1 MKQTA
6 SISSRARVVARIMG
20 GLGNQLFCYAAARRL
35 ALSSGA
41 ELVIDDETGFT
52 RDYVYRREYALD
64 AFRIA
69 GRKATAAEKLQP
81 FERLRR
87 PLMRRIHA
95 RLHLSRRTYVAQES
109 LDFEPRLLGL
119 RPQSTLWLDGYWQSE
134 GYFGD
139 VAETI
144 RADLTMD
151 APVDSINLAT
161 AQAIDQCNAVALHVR
176 WFEDPSVAGGM
187 NVTPD
192 YYRRAVA
199 LAKARLDRPHF
210 FVFSDKPEAA
220 RAGLD
225 LPLGHTTFVTH
236 NDSAAGA
243 LADFWLMRRCKHF
256 IIANSTFSWWAAW
269 LGESSEKCV
278 IAPSPTT
285 VRVPSWTFTGL
296 LPDTWLKM

>member
-1 MKQTA
+1 VNAPA
-6 SISSRARVVARIMG
+6 SVSSRARVVARIMG

-35 ALSSGA
+35 ALVSGA

-52 RDYVYRREYALD
+52 RDHVYRREYALD

-69 GRKATAAEKLQP
+69 GRKATAAEKLEP

-87 PLMRRIHA
+87 PLLRRLHA
-95 RLHLSRRTYVAQES
+95 RLPFARRTYLAQEG
-109 LDFEPRLLGL
+109 LDFEPRLLAL
-119 RPQSTLWLDGYWQSE
+119 RPRRTLWLDGYWQSE

-144 RADLTMD
+144 RADLAMD
-151 APVDSINLAT
+151 APADARNQAT
-161 AQAIDQCNAVALHVR
+161 ARAIDQCNAVALHVR
-176 WFEDPSVAGGM
+176 WFDDPAVAGGM

-199 LAKARLDRPHF
+199 LAEARLDRPHF

-225 LPLGHTTFVTH
+225 LPRERTTFVTH
-236 NDSAAGA
+236 NDTAAGA
-243 LADFWLMRRCKHF
+243 LADFWLMRRCRHF

-269 LGESSEKCV
+269 LGESSDKCI
-278 IAPSPTT
+278 IAPSTTT
-285 VRVPSWTFTGL
+285 VRVPSWTFVGL
-296 LPDTWLKM
+296 LPETWVKV